1 MNQQERR
8 ATEME
13 RRLLRQLAA
22 NLGMGAALGAG
33 FALWLLLSDAHGISS
48 AIAGSEAPTIMRL
61 IFVVGLAAHFG
72 FCAALTAF
80 LMLVS
85 DD

>member
-1 MNQQERR
+1 MKQERR
-8 ATEME
+8 ASEMD
-13 RRLLRQLAA
+13 RRLLRQLAG
-22 NLGMGAALGAG
+22 NLGMGAALGAA
-33 FALWLLLSDAHGISS
+33 FALSLLLTDAHGISA
-48 AIAGSEAPTIMRL
+48 AIAGSEAPLIMRV

-85 DD
+85 ED